1 MTTPLPRFLPLPLA
15 QYSSFDDPP
24 PAPPPAPPRP
34 MSFSDLQQ
42 GLRDVHSGKVD
53 DRAFRNGI
61 LALLAVLALFVLIIH
76 LRQRHKTPAP
86 PNNMA
91 RLGRHLGR
99 LVPFPL
105 ATPFLLQWVARSTAT
120 PYPALLLS
128 SELFDQCVAQWA
140 RRPTFAIAR
149 NWGRRRLQRL
159 RPILFD

>member
-1 MTTPLPRFLPLPLA
+1 
-15 QYSSFDDPP
+15 
-24 PAPPPAPPRP
+24 

-53 DRAFRNGI
+53 DSAFRNGL
-61 LALLAVLALFVLIIH
+61 LALLAALALFVLIIH

-86 PNNMA
+86 PHSLG

-105 ATPFLLQWVARSTAT
+105 GTRLLLKWVARSTAT

-128 SELFDQCVAQWA
+128 SALFDTCVAQWS
-140 RRPTFAIAR
+140 RQPTFAIAR
-149 NWGRRRLQRL
+149 NWGHHRLQRL
-159 RPILFD
+159 RPVLFD